1 MVKFEIDGAEIYF
14 SLPFTTWMT
23 LTYNHTC
30 KQARLNDLLDA
41 SFEKGRIGGMTIHKE
56 LFNKSQLKNRI
67 LDYLL
72 NNEVAYT
79 SFEDNISPMY
89 IDSIL
94 IMNLED
100 MNIKCLCKPQV
111 DCTPCSS
118 GRYPW
123 REWMDSIKWEEKS
136 IMPYKKTNNVEI
148 TKIVT
153 HNNMVTIVYF
163 SDGTFTKA
171 ICSKNDTYDLDV
183 GIQVCLMKKMLGD
196 KRYFK
201 TMEYAHKLIE
211 KQEQDK
217 KDAIELKRKR
227 RDEQKK
233 REEKNRK
240 ARKEAIDRWKNDITD
255 AVKSALSN
263 KEDDLK

>member
-1 MVKFEIDGAEIYF
+1 MYNYYT
-14 SLPFTTWMT
+14 FTMK
-23 LTYNHTC
+23 LE
-30 KQARLNDLLDA
+30 A
-41 SFEKGRIGGMTIHKE
+41 
-56 LFNKSQLKNRI
+56 
-67 LDYLL
+67 
-72 NNEVAYT
+72 
-79 SFEDNISPMY
+79 
-89 IDSIL
+89 
-94 IMNLED
+94 MNT
-100 MNIKCLCKPQV
+100 KYLCKPQV
-111 DCTPCSS
+111 DYTPCSS

-123 REWMDSIKWEEKS
+123 REWMDSIKWEENT

-171 ICSKNDTYDLDV
+171 ICSKNDTYDLDA

-227 RDEQKK
+227 RDEQKR

-240 ARKEAIDRWKNDITD
+240 ARQEAIDQWKNDITD
-255 AVKSALSN
+255 AVKEAFSSIN